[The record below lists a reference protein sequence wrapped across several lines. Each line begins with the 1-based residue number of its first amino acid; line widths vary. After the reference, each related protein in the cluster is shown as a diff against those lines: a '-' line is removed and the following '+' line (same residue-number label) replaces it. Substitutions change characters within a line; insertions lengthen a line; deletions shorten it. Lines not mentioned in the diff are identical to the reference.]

1 MYVLRIEQTED
12 GSISKVSSITQLL
25 LPFSAISLAIRQA
38 SFKHSSDPTG
48 AIDEEFAGEQEDT
61 SRVMMKLLVVQPK
74 SVQKCKVVFE
84 LGTSAP
90 LGEGGGS
97 SYSQTSTSI
106 NTTVSEFDASIS
118 KLTNQQ
124 FSLLTPDAFISPAK
138 TVETLQH
145 GLPTSPVTP
154 GSMPLPPPT
163 PNEMLALSSPR
174 RSTPEMTSSST
185 PKRNG
190 LQSGGSSPSREVEE
204 ILGTRP
210 LIEGSVASPEDTSSI
225 PVPSG
230 PALQDAITAYPPSLS
245 PAFSRIVSGNSKEN
259 SPILEQVMTRAI
271 FFFYLILT
279 KSPFFV

>member
-1 MYVLRIEQTED
+1 MYVLRIEQIED
-12 GSISKVSSITQLL
+12 GNISKVTSITQLL

-38 SFKHSSDPTG
+38 SFKLSSDPMG
-48 AIDEEFAGEQEDT
+48 AIDEDFTSEQEDK

-74 SVQKCKVVFE
+74 SLQKCKVVFE
-84 LGTSAP
+84 LGTSVP

-106 NTTVSEFDASIS
+106 NTTVSEFEGPSS
-118 KLTNQQ
+118 KGANQQ

-138 TVETLQH
+138 TVVDSMSIKQA
-145 GLPTSPVTP
+145 LPASPVAT
-154 GSMPLPPPT
+154 GSMPLPSPT

-174 RSTPEMTSSST
+174 RPTPEVTSSTT
-185 PKRNG
+185 PRRNG

-204 ILGTRP
+204 ILGTCP
-210 LIEGSVASPEDTSSI
+210 SIEGTVASPDTSSM

-245 PAFSRIVSGNSKEN
+245 PAFTRIVSGNSKEN
-259 SPILEQVMTRAI
+259 SPSLEKVIM
-271 FFFYLILT
+271 FLLLPSLI
-279 KSPFFV
+279 